1 MYYLLLYRIE
11 RGTPFCS
18 IRKSE
23 TSIAS
28 YYHILQNP
36 VLVLTPLHMSSW
48 YPAVSSMAQLCCL
61 QLAAITALF
70 DMSFG
75 QAGLA
80 WGEWRGWTGT
90 ASGGRM
96 RSRKQTLEGERKTFN
111 TEEDRAI
118 IPPYFSPFIPLEPPP
133 GNSNQVYFTLHM
145 HTFKVKDV
153 VVEITKVED
162 VALQRSLAVKV
173 KGIVMGLVI
182 EVNMM
187 EMPDVKEIFFVE
199 ATIVKSLV
207 ITTMRRMT
215 AVSNQ
220 WGLVELLI

>member
-1 MYYLLLYRIE
+1 
-11 RGTPFCS
+11 
-18 IRKSE
+18 
-23 TSIAS
+23 
-28 YYHILQNP
+28 
-36 VLVLTPLHMSSW
+36 
-48 YPAVSSMAQLCCL
+48 
-61 QLAAITALF
+61 
-70 DMSFG
+70 
-75 QAGLA
+75 
-80 WGEWRGWTGT
+80 
-90 ASGGRM
+90 
-96 RSRKQTLEGERKTFN
+96 
-111 TEEDRAI
+111 
-118 IPPYFSPFIPLEPPP
+118 
-133 GNSNQVYFTLHM
+133 M

-173 KGIVMGLVI
+173 KGIVMGLVM